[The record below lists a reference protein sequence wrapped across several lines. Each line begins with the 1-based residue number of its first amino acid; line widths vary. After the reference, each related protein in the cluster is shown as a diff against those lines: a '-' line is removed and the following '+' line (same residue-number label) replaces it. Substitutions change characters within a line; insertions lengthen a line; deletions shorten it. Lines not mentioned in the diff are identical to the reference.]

1 MTENQHEARRATPE
15 LADGLRGR
23 LTSADADEVVAL
35 GQQQHQSFH
44 QQQSFVVARHRGL
57 ALAKHLIQRRR
68 LDLNTQH
75 TSVPRPPPAARRPC
89 GTATLTICTVWLNS
103 SRSAVTEEIWSIRRC
118 FLEKKRSR
126 RLLSERQDATLRL
139 YSSFSFL
146 TTAQQRGVSS
156 TAGGRRRDRKWR
168 YLV

>member
-1 MTENQHEARRATPE
+1 M
-15 LADGLRGR
+15 
-23 LTSADADEVVAL
+23 L

-44 QQQSFVVARHRGL
+44 QQQSFVVAQHRGL
-57 ALAKHLIQRRR
+57 TLVKHLIQRRR

-75 TSVPRPPPAARRPC
+75 VSSEPSAARPSRVSP
-89 GTATLTICTVWLNS
+89 LTICTVWLNS
-103 SRSAVTEEIWSIRRC
+103 SRSAVMEEIWSIRRC

-126 RLLSERQDATLRL
+126 RVLSERQDATLRL

-156 TAGGRRRDRKWR
+156 PASRRWPWQEVAVPCLTVADG
-168 YLV
+168 